1 MLPTTYQ
8 NDGNNQPFSNLLIRF
23 VDKSYPLSLTEA
35 MAALKAG
42 RFVLV
47 HDDKGRENEID
58 MVVAAEHVKP
68 HHIAT
73 MRNDAGGLVCLAI
86 ANEITT
92 KLGLVYMHD
101 MIASMGKVNPVF
113 SKLTE
118 GKAAYGDKPS
128 FSISVNHR
136 STYTGITDHDRAL
149 TISKMANVC
158 MKIDDG
164 GVADFAKNFL
174 APGHVPILIASKRLL
189 WDRMGH
195 TELCVYLTQLAGLTP
210 AVTIC
215 EMMDSATHM
224 ALSIEAAQEYANK
237 FNIPLIDAS
246 ELKAHAKVA

>member
-1 MLPTTYQ
+1 M
-8 NDGNNQPFSNLLIRF
+8 
-23 VDKSYPLSLTEA
+23 SLAEA
-35 MAALKAG
+35 IAALKAG

-58 MVVAAEHVKP
+58 MVVAADHVKP
-68 HHIAT
+68 HHVAT
-73 MRNDAGGLVCLAI
+73 IRNDAGGLICLAV
-86 ANEITT
+86 ANEITA

-101 MIASMGKVNPVF
+101 MIADMGKVNPVV

-149 TISKMANVC
+149 TISRMAEICKN
-158 MKIDDG
+158 IDSG
-164 GVADFAKNFL
+164 GVEEFAKDFR

-189 WDRMGH
+189 HDRMGH
-195 TELCVYLTQLAGLTP
+195 TELCVYLAKLAGIVP
-210 AVTIC
+210 AVAIC
-215 EMMDSATHM
+215 EMMDSATHR
-224 ALSIEAAQEYANK
+224 ALTIEAAQKYASK

>member
-1 MLPTTYQ
+1 M
-8 NDGNNQPFSNLLIRF
+8 
-23 VDKSYPLSLTEA
+23 SLTEA
-35 MAALKAG
+35 IAALKTG

-73 MRNDAGGLVCLAI
+73 MRNDAGGLLCLAI
-86 ANEITT
+86 GNEITT

-101 MIASMGKVNPVF
+101 MIAGMGRVNPVF

-136 STYTGITDHDRAL
+136 ATYTGITDHDRAL
-149 TISKMANVC
+149 TISKMAEVC
-158 MKIDDG
+158 KKIDDG
-164 GVADFAKNFL
+164 GVDDFGKNFR
-174 APGHVPILIASKRLL
+174 APGHVLILIASRRLL
-189 WDRMGH
+189 HDRMGH
-195 TELCVYLTQLAGLTP
+195 TELCVYLMQLAGLTP
-210 AVTIC
+210 AVAIC
-215 EMMDSATHM
+215 EMMDSTTHR

>member
-1 MLPTTYQ
+1 
-8 NDGNNQPFSNLLIRF
+8 
-23 VDKSYPLSLTEA
+23 LSLAEA
-35 MAALKAG
+35 IAALKAG

-68 HHIAT
+68 QHVAT
-73 MRNDAGGLVCLAI
+73 MRNDAGGLLCLAI
-86 ANEITT
+86 ANEITA

-101 MIASMGKVNPVF
+101 MIAGMGRVNPVF

-136 STYTGITDHDRAL
+136 STYTGITDQDRAS
-149 TISKMANVC
+149 TISNMAQVC
-158 MKIDDG
+158 KSIDNG
-164 GVADFAKNFL
+164 GVEEFAKNFR

-189 WDRMGH
+189 HDRMGH
-195 TELCVYLTQLAGLTP
+195 TELCVYLAKLAGIIP
-210 AVTIC
+210 AVAIC
-215 EMMDSATHM
+215 EMMDSTTHR
-224 ALSIEAAQEYANK
+224 ALTIEAAQEYASK